1 MPIGKNA
8 IKRVSS
14 SNTTA
19 VAPKQEAE
27 TVVLEPKVDEVVAP
41 EVEVVATKEEKP
53 APKKKAPAKKTAKA
67 TKNQGL
73 AHYYLGD
80 ELPYFLL

>member
-19 VAPKQEAE
+19 VSPKQEVEA
-27 TVVLEPKVDEVVAP
+27 VVAEPKVEEAAAP
-41 EVEVVATKEEKP
+41 KTEVVATKEEKT